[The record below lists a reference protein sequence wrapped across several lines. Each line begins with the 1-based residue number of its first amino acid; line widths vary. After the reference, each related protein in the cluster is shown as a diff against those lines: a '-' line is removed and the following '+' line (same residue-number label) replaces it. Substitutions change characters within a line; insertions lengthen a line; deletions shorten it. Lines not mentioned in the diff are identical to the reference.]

1 MSAIFGFV
9 RLREAPAELQLLAEM
24 GEPLLPRAAGGQLT
38 WVDGLAGL
46 GQCVLHKPVSPAD
59 KGASL
64 KRDGLVIASDARLDN
79 RDDLITTLGI
89 DRTRGRNLSD
99 SDLILEAYI
108 KWGGS
113 SPTRLLGDFAFAVW
127 DIAAETLFCARDH
140 LGAKP
145 FYYFF
150 DAHTGFIFSSEI
162 KAILRHSVVPRS
174 LNEQKIADYLLQ
186 DFADRCATFYSH
198 VSRLP
203 PASALTV
210 KEGRIEIRKYWS
222 LDPAR
227 EIRLGSD
234 GDYEEAFREIFTDA
248 VRCRV
253 RSEFPVGCML
263 SGGLDS
269 SSIACVGH
277 DLFKA
282 ERPGGL
288 HTFSIV
294 FDKIE
299 KSDERTPISHVLA
312 SRQFQS
318 HFVLGDTAS
327 PIDDLETVLRRQ
339 DEPFFAPNLFLNR
352 LVWKAAQECGVRVL
366 LDGLLGDNVVSH
378 GIEYLNELAQRWR
391 WMRLATELRQIIQK
405 SKRQIPLR
413 GPWLSY
419 VRDKGIRPIVPE
431 AALALLRRVRRQ
443 PAEPWENRLS
453 VFNPDFVD
461 QANLRQR
468 LAIRYRQ
475 ERGRKTARQAHADAL
490 ESGMI
495 ETALEVYDHGCAEFG
510 IEARFPFADKRLVE
524 FCLGIPGSQKVSQ
537 GYTRMILRRALADH
551 LPDPIRWRTDKGD
564 LSWSFLDGFGRG
576 VATVE
581 SKIESSKDFLRQF
594 IDLARVDRLLSR
606 LRRGVVTES
615 EADLFEIAI
624 LAAWHSN
631 AAEV

>member
-9 RLREAPAELQLLAEM
+9 GLHHARAEKPLLVEM
-24 GEPLLPRAAGGQLT
+24 GEPLLRSSAGGLLT
-38 WVDGLAGL
+38 WIDGPAGLA
-46 GQCVLHKPVSPAD
+46 QCVVHRSVSPDD
-59 KGASL
+59 KGSPS
-64 KRDGLVIASDARLDN
+64 KRDGFIIASDARLDN
-79 RDDLITTLGI
+79 RDGLIPALGI
-89 DRTRGRNLSD
+89 DPARSPTLSD

-108 KWGGS
+108 KWGERA
-113 SPTRLLGDFAFAVW
+113 PVRLLGDFAIAIW
-127 DIAAETLFCARDH
+127 DIAAGRLFCARDH

-150 DAHTGFIFSSEI
+150 NARAGFIFSSEI

-174 LNEQKIADYLLQ
+174 LNEHKVADYLLQ
-186 DFADRCATFYSH
+186 DFADQSATFYSH
-198 VSRLP
+198 VFRLP
-203 PASALTV
+203 PASTLTV
-210 KEGRIEIRKYWS
+210 KEGKIEIRKYWS

-234 GDYEEAFREIFTDA
+234 LEYEAAFKEIFTEA
-248 VRCRV
+248 VRCRL

-277 DLFKA
+277 DLLKT

-294 FDKIE
+294 FDKID
-299 KSDERTPISHVLA
+299 KSDERTPIAQVLA

-318 HFVLGDTAS
+318 HFVLGDSSS
-327 PIDDLETVLRRQ
+327 PIDDLDTVLRRQ

-352 LVWKAAQECGVRVL
+352 LVWKTAQECGVRVL

-378 GIEYLNELAQRWR
+378 GIEHLNELAQRWR
-391 WMRLATELRQIIQK
+391 WMRLAIELRQIIQK
-405 SKRQIPLR
+405 SKRNIPLR
-413 GPWLSY
+413 EPWLSY
-419 VRDKGIRPIVPE
+419 VRDKGIRPFVPE
-431 AALALLRRVRRQ
+431 AALALLRRARRQ
-443 PAEPWENRLS
+443 PAEPWESRLS
-453 VFNPDFVD
+453 VFNPDFVNRV
-461 QANLRQR
+461 NLRQR

-475 ERGRKTARQAHADAL
+475 DRCRKTARQAHA
-490 ESGMI
+490 ESLQCGMI
-495 ETALEVYDHGCAEFG
+495 ETALEVYGHGCAEFG

-537 GYTRMILRRALADH
+537 GYTRMIVRRALADH

-564 LSWSFLDGFGRG
+564 LSWSFLDGFGRS
-576 VATVE
+576 AAIVE
-581 SKIESSKDFLRQF
+581 SRIESSKDFLRQF
-594 IDLARVDRLLSR
+594 IDLTRIDRLVSR

-615 EADLFEIAI
+615 EAELFEIAI
-624 LAAWHSN
+624 LSAWHSN
-631 AAEV
+631 AANV